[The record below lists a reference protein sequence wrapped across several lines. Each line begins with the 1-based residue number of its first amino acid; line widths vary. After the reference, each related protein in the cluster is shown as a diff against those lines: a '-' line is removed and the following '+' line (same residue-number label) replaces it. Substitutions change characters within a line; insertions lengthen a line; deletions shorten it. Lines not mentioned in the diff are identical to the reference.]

1 MCTTFP
7 FAEAFSNGK
16 VGFGGF
22 RTAIC
27 TGKVFHIKCRF
38 VRLFRQPVDFLV
50 WLRRLWIAFQ
60 TNSRSALKQCFQSN
74 RSARQTRTANHKSIH
89 QRLMIRCTNENLP
102 KVCRNKRTNL
112 PFDFGREWNCANRL
126 FYMSGY
132 RHLYR
137 CCVGK

>member
-74 RSARQTRTANHKSIH
+74 RSARQA
-89 QRLMIRCTNENLP
+89 CENLP
-102 KVCRNKRTNL
+102 KVCLNKQTNL
-112 PFDFGREWNCANRL
+112 HFNSGRYESCANRL
-126 FYMSGY
+126 FYMNGSC
-132 RHLYR
+132 LYR
-137 CCVGK
+137 CYVGEASTKLCVIYKAGKYRKV